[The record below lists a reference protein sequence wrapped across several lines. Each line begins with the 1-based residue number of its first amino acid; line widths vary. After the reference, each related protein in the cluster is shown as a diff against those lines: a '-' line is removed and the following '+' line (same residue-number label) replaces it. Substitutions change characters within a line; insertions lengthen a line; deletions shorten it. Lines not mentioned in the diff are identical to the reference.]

1 MRTYS
6 VAEADR
12 HFADMLEHV
21 RHGETV
27 LLTENG
33 KPVARFSPAETPKLG
48 SSTPHSDRLQEIREL
63 FTGLTL
69 DEMMSARDEG
79 RK

>member
-6 VAEADR
+6 IAEADR

-33 KPVARFSPAETPKLG
+33 KPVARFSPAETPKLDV
-48 SSTPHSDRLQEIREL
+48 SETHPDRLRQVREL
-63 FTGLTL
+63 MAGLTL
-69 DEMMSARDEG
+69 DDIMSARDEG
-79 RK
+79 RR